1 MSLLTIDKEKC
12 KQDGLCAAD
21 CPTAI
26 IRFPGQ
32 GGYPEMAPNAE
43 AMCLHCGHCVAVCPH
58 GALDHA
64 QVRRADCP
72 PVDQAGAL
80 SEVQVEQFLR
90 SRRSVRR
97 FQDRPVEQA
106 TLQRLIEIA
115 RYAPTGSNMQLV
127 EWTVINDRQR
137 LHELSGQVIQWMRG
151 IMEAD
156 PQCKAMPYIPMLVKA
171 WDQGADA
178 VLRSAPCLVTA
189 MAPAHDRNGMVSL
202 TLALSYLEL
211 AAPVFGLGTCWA
223 GLLQGAMLTNPALK
237 QAVGIPRNYP
247 HHYSMM
253 IGCSNARYY
262 RLPERRPP
270 KIAWN

>member
-21 CPTAI
+21 CPLAI

-32 GGYPEMAPNAE
+32 GGYPEMVPNAE
-43 AMCLHCGHCVAVCPH
+43 AMCLRCGHCVAVCPH
-58 GALDHA
+58 GALEHA
-64 QVRRADCP
+64 QVHRADCP
-72 PVDQAGAL
+72 PIDKAEAL

-97 FQDRPVEQA
+97 FKDQPVEQA
-106 TLQRLIEIA
+106 NLQRLIEIA
-115 RYAPTGSNMQLV
+115 RYAPTGSNLQLV
-127 EWTVINDRQR
+127 EWMVINDRQR

-156 PQCKAMPYIPMLVKA
+156 PQCKALPYIPMLVKA
-171 WDQGADA
+171 WDDGADA

-189 MAPAHDRNGMVSL
+189 MAPAHDRNGMVNL

-223 GLLQGAMLTNPALK
+223 GLLQGAMLSNPALK
-237 QAVGIPRNYP
+237 QAVGIPQNYP
-247 HHYSMM
+247 HHYPMM
-253 IGCSNARYY
+253 MGYSKAHYY